1 MSRAALGFLLV
12 SYLTNVACLGGRLEE
27 NAHSPAHDHEEEF
40 DYTHGGEDWTEHQAC
55 SKGKR
60 QSPIDFPFF
69 EEDIMNPVPRDYF
82 TRSKNLGA
90 RFLQFVDPIE
100 EEDENEGQKIFE
112 ALHVLN
118 FDAEYGEIADVKVEN
133 LTDTIKVEI
142 EHIDGKLVMHEDLR
156 ADQIFKPV

>member
-1 MSRAALGFLLV
+1 
-12 SYLTNVACLGGRLEE
+12 
-27 NAHSPAHDHEEEF
+27 
-40 DYTHGGEDWTEHQAC
+40 
-55 SKGKR
+55 
-60 QSPIDFPFF
+60 
-69 EEDIMNPVPRDYF
+69 MNPVPRDYF

-100 EEDENEGQKIFE
+100 EEEENEGQNIFE